1 MLPLVLDVNVVK
13 VWLPAESKT
22 FSYVA
27 HGHHHLL
34 VHLYSLNIFN
44 ISINKLFVKL
54 NVLKF

>member
-13 VWLPAESKT
+13 VWLSAESKT

-44 ISINKLFVKL
+44 ICIYKLLVKF
-54 NVLKF
+54 NILKF